1 MNDGQ
6 LIKEAIAGNREAL
19 TTLVELYKDI
29 SFNIALSIV
38 RDREDAKDIVQESF
52 IRVLKN
58 VERFR
63 NRSAFSTWLY
73 RIVYNESLRHLEKL
87 KRRLMLDVKEYKSVY
102 GFDDDDQI
110 HDARYTAVL
119 EQIEK
124 LTDKERHLIMFF
136 YLGEKSIKEIQDITG
151 MTSSNIKVN
160 LHRIRKKLSENLNVP
175 L

>member
-1 MNDGQ
+1 MNDDQ

-19 TTLVELYKDI
+19 TMLVEIYKDI

-58 VERFR
+58 IEHFR

-87 KRRLMLDVKEYKSVY
+87 KRRLMLDVREYKSVY
-102 GFDDDDQI
+102 SFDDDDQM
-110 HDARYTAVL
+110 HDTRYTAVL

-136 YLGEKSIKEIQDITG
+136 YLGEKSIKEIQEITG

-160 LHRIRKKLSENLNVP
+160 LHRIRKKLSENLNIP